1 MDEWGLEALELKAWM
16 VILGTKIGEN
26 SNTHKL
32 IGELGGLLVVLLY
45 QILLIYIQF
54 CIYLLLLL
62 GPGHA
67 EGVAGSLISFH
78 LNVKKNSSGLLFIW

>member
-32 IGELGGLLVVLLY
+32 IGELGGY
-45 QILLIYIQF
+45 TTYIKRN
-54 CIYLLLLL
+54 L
-62 GPGHA
+62 
-67 EGVAGSLISFH
+67 E
-78 LNVKKNSSGLLFIW
+78 VKNK

>member
-32 IGELGGLLVVLLY
+32 IGELGGFLT
-45 QILLIYIQF
+45 
-54 CIYLLLLL
+54 
-62 GPGHA
+62 
-67 EGVAGSLISFH
+67 
-78 LNVKKNSSGLLFIW
+78 KNKDGINT

>member
-32 IGELGGLLVVLLY
+32 IGELGG
-45 QILLIYIQF
+45 F
-54 CIYLLLLL
+54 RR
-62 GPGHA
+62 GHGL
-67 EGVAGSLISFH
+67 ELPRMRNYEIGIFVFGSG
-78 LNVKKNSSGLLFIW
+78 SG

>member
-32 IGELGGLLVVLLY
+32 IGELGGYNLFKQADY
-45 QILLIYIQF
+45 IYIY
-54 CIYLLLLL
+54 IYIYIY
-62 GPGHA
+62 
-67 EGVAGSLISFH
+67 V
-78 LNVKKNSSGLLFIW
+78 

>member
-32 IGELGGLLVVLLY
+32 IGELGGLHF
-45 QILLIYIQF
+45 LIGPWIHF
-54 CIYLLLLL
+54 NITPAVFGPL
-62 GPGHA
+62 GPGW
-67 EGVAGSLISFH
+67 SWDT
-78 LNVKKNSSGLLFIW
+78 LNTL

>member
-32 IGELGGLLVVLLY
+32 IGELGGFFV
-45 QILLIYIQF
+45 I
-54 CIYLLLLL
+54 
-62 GPGHA
+62 GPGP
-67 EGVAGSLISFH
+67 VLPWLLRLSSCPSLQAGGIHDVLM
-78 LNVKKNSSGLLFIW
+78 VCMP